1 MDLCYSVC
9 ALNNNNDKNINI
21 NKNKLK
27 CLVLAYYM
35 TGRPLSALGLLPF
48 LILLTVQNSYYC
60 YHDAQFTSEE
70 AEVKYAQGYMVSIW
84 Q

>member
-1 MDLCYSVC
+1 
-9 ALNNNNDKNINI
+9 
-21 NKNKLK
+21 
-27 CLVLAYYM
+27 M